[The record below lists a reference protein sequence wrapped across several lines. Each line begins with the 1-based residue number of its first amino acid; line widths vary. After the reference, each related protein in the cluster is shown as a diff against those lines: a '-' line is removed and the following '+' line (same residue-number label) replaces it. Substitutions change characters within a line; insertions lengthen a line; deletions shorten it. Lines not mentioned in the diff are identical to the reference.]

1 MENNFMTGT
10 INNTKYA
17 EILTTALP
25 RKIETEQENERVL
38 KIVES
43 LMSKGE
49 DNLSPEEETLL
60 ILLSDLIEDFEE
72 KAYPEVGK
80 SSTPRD
86 VLAFLME
93 QHELKQKDLVAIFS
107 SSGTISQVLSGA
119 REISKAQAK
128 ALAER
133 FRVSAELFI

>member
-1 MENNFMTGT
+1 MTGT

-17 EILTTALP
+17 EILATALP
-25 RKIETEQENERVL
+25 RKIETEEENERVL

-60 ILLSDLIEDFEE
+60 VLLVELVEDFEE
-72 KAYPEVGK
+72 KAYPEVGN

-93 QHELKQKDLVAIFS
+93 QQGLKQKDLVDIFS
-107 SSGTISQVLSGA
+107 SSGTISQVLNGG
-119 REISKAQAK
+119 RQISKTQAK
-128 ALAER
+128 ALAEK
-133 FRVSAELFI
+133 FKVSAELFI

>member
-1 MENNFMTGT
+1 MTGT

-17 EILTTALP
+17 EILATALP
-25 RKIETEQENERVL
+25 RKIETEEENERVL
-38 KIVES
+38 KIVEN

-60 ILLSDLIEDFEE
+60 VLLAELVEDFEK
-72 KAYPEVGK
+72 KAYPEVGS

-93 QHELKQKDLVAIFS
+93 QQGLKQKDLVDIFS
-107 SSGTISQVLSGA
+107 SSGTISQVLNGA
-119 REISKAQAK
+119 RQISKAQAK
-128 ALAER
+128 ALAKR
-133 FRVSAELFI
+133 FKVSAELFI

>member
-1 MENNFMTGT
+1 MTGT

-17 EILTTALP
+17 KILATALP
-25 RKIETEQENERVL
+25 RKIETEEENERVL
-38 KIVES
+38 KIVET

-60 ILLSDLIEDFEE
+60 ILLSKLIEDFEE
-72 KAYPEVGK
+72 KAYPEVGN

-86 VLAFLME
+86 VLAFLMD
-93 QHELKQKDLVAIFS
+93 QQGLKQKDLADIFS
-107 SSGTISQVLSGA
+107 SSGTISQVLRGA

-128 ALAER
+128 ALATK
-133 FRVSAELFI
+133 FKVSAELFI

>member
-1 MENNFMTGT
+1 MTGT

-17 EILTTALP
+17 EILATALP
-25 RKIETEQENERVL
+25 RKIETEEENERVL
-38 KIVES
+38 KIIEN

-60 ILLSDLIEDFEE
+60 ILLAELVEDFEK
-72 KAYPEVGK
+72 KAYPEVGS

-86 VLAFLME
+86 VLMFLME
-93 QHELKQKDLVAIFS
+93 QHELKQKDLVGIFS

-119 REISKAQAK
+119 RQISKAQAK
-128 ALAER
+128 ALAGK
-133 FRVSAELFI
+133 FKVSAELFI

>member
-1 MENNFMTGT
+1 MTGT

-17 EILTTALP
+17 EILATALP
-25 RKIETEQENERVL
+25 RKIETEEENERVL
-38 KIVES
+38 KIIGN

-60 ILLSDLIEDFEE
+60 VLLAELVEDFEK
-72 KAYPEVGK
+72 KAYPEVGN

-86 VLAFLME
+86 VLMFLME
-93 QHELKQKDLVAIFS
+93 QHGLKQKDLVDIFS
-107 SSGTISQVLSGA
+107 SSGTISQVLNGA
-119 REISKAQAK
+119 RQISKAQAK

-133 FRVSAELFI
+133 FKVSAELFI

>member
-1 MENNFMTGT
+1 MTGT

-17 EILTTALP
+17 EILATALP
-25 RKIETEQENERVL
+25 RKIETEAENERVL
-38 KIVES
+38 NIVEK

-60 ILLSDLIEDFEE
+60 VLLAELVEDFEE
-72 KAYPEVGK
+72 KAYPEVGS

-86 VLAFLME
+86 VLTLLME
-93 QHELKQKDLVAIFS
+93 QQGLKQKDLVDIFS
-107 SSGTISQVLSGA
+107 SSGTISQVLNGA

-128 ALAER
+128 ALAVK
-133 FRVSAELFI
+133 FKVSAELFI

>member
-1 MENNFMTGT
+1 MTGT

-17 EILTTALP
+17 EILATALP
-25 RKIETEQENERVL
+25 RKIETEEENERIL
-38 KIVES
+38 KIVGN
-43 LMSKGE
+43 LMRRGE

-60 ILLSDLIEDFEE
+60 VLLAELVEDFEK
-72 KAYPEVGK
+72 KAYPEVGG

-93 QHELKQKDLVAIFS
+93 QQGLKQKDLVDIFS
-107 SSGTISQVLSGA
+107 SSGTISQVLNGA

-133 FRVSAELFI
+133 FKVSAELFI

>member
-1 MENNFMTGT
+1 MTGT

-25 RKIETEQENERVL
+25 RKIETEEENERVL

>member
-1 MENNFMTGT
+1 MNRNV
-10 INNTKYA
+10 NNTKYA
-17 EILTTALP
+17 EILATALP
-25 RKIETEQENERVL
+25 RKIETEEENERVL
-38 KIVES
+38 KIVGN

-60 ILLSDLIEDFEE
+60 VLLAELVEDFEE
-72 KAYPEVGK
+72 KAYPEVGN

-86 VLAFLME
+86 VLMFLME
-93 QHELKQKDLVAIFS
+93 QQGLKQKDLVDIFS

-128 ALAER
+128 ALGAK
-133 FRVSAELFI
+133 FKVSAELFI

>member
-1 MENNFMTGT
+1 MTGT

-17 EILTTALP
+17 EILATALP
-25 RKIETEQENERVL
+25 RKIETEEENERVL
-38 KIVES
+38 KIVEN

-60 ILLSDLIEDFEE
+60 VLLAELVEDFEK
-72 KAYPEVGK
+72 KAYPEVGS

-93 QHELKQKDLVAIFS
+93 QQGLKQKDLVDIFS
-107 SSGTISQVLSGA
+107 SSGTISQVLNGA
-119 REISKAQAK
+119 RQISKAQAK

-133 FRVSAELFI
+133 FKVSAELFI